1 MIKQVMYR
9 YLGTNG
15 TLETPIHLE
24 DVYYTR
30 FLRLFAEPG
39 MKLTKDNKTFFSIV
53 RVDNEEE
60 LSLWHEVDEK
70 VAK

>member
-1 MIKQVMYR
+1 MTKQVMYR

>member
-1 MIKQVMYR
+1 MTKQVMYR

-60 LSLWHEVDEK
+60 LSLWHDVDEK

>member
-24 DVYYTR
+24 DIYYTR
-30 FLRLFAEPG
+30 FCRLFAEPG
-39 MKLTKDNKTFFSIV
+39 MKLTKDNKTFFSMV
-53 RVDNEEE
+53 RVNDEEE
-60 LSLWHEVDEK
+60 LPLWHEVDEK
-70 VAK
+70 LAK